1 MIKKYIV
8 FVLAAGIVIFLLG
21 DMLLRTYTEYRK
33 TTRETEVSKETDD
46 KGADRSVEDEID
58 LENDLGDVEVETAD
72 KGIDTSDVS
81 SEYLKKLHI
90 KRSDFNKKID
100 TFANEN
106 GIRSLKKVYS
116 YKEIYDENGEVTVP
130 LYFKISGEEKMEKGD
145 SDPGKINFDFV
156 YQKESDSY
164 MCRIW

>member
-58 LENDLGDVEVETAD
+58 LENDLGDVEVETVD

-106 GIRSLKKVYS
+106 GIRSLEKVYS

-145 SDPGKINFDFV
+145 SDPGKINFDFI